1 MTRIGQDKRQFCYFL
16 MTYSLY
22 MYRFLLGVIGDI
34 DTMLLIRKIDPVS
47 QGGLAK
53 KKAR

>member
-16 MTYSLY
+16 MTYSL
-22 MYRFLLGVIGDI
+22 YRFLLGVIGDI

-53 KKAR
+53 KKA